1 MTTGSLRPLVRELR
15 ADPRVVDEVVAAA
28 RTAAPEIA
36 RLPDADTRRHV
47 TVLLDAGLAVF
58 ERLAGAGEPDFGE
71 AERLG
76 ADRAAQGIPLA
87 ALLCGVRAGR
97 TRVFEIAIERGRAA
111 GIPHDDLLTGA
122 LALERYAGA
131 MERHLVDGYH
141 AAERRLARDRAD
153 AAARLLR
160 RLLLRERAGTDP
172 DADELARFG
181 LHPGARYHCLVY
193 GDPDAERPP
202 AHRCDGL
209 LGAVEGRIAGLTP
222 RPPGPAGADPATL
235 LVFTPPV
242 LLSEAADAYRLC
254 VAAWLA
260 AERFGRRGV
269 HAVTDLAGE
278 TVLGGHP
285 DLAGLLRDSLLDR
298 LRPADAFHRELASTG
313 LSYLDHGQRLDQT
326 AAALHVHPNTVRYRL
341 RRLHDLT
348 GAPADADQRLTV
360 LETLRWWWALHTWL
374 TSLPPRGSPTP
385 MRRSPPGSAG
395 PTSSGWSTR
404 DS

>member
-1 MTTGSLRPLVRELR
+1 MTQQTSRPRRPGDRVPSR
-15 ADPRVVDEVVAAA
+15 AEKRKQWKAEAARAAAA
-28 RTAAPEIA
+28 RK
-36 RLPDADTRRHV
+36 RRNAV
-47 TVLLDAGLAVF
+47 FGVIGSLAVV
-58 ERLAGAGEPDFGE
+58 A
-71 AERLG
+71 
-76 ADRAAQGIPLA
+76 
-87 ALLCGVRAGR
+87 
-97 TRVFEIAIERGRAA
+97 
-111 GIPHDDLLTGA
+111 
-122 LALERYAGA
+122 
-131 MERHLVDGYH
+131 
-141 AAERRLARDRAD
+141 
-153 AAARLLR
+153 
-160 RLLLRERAGTDP
+160 
-172 DADELARFG
+172 
-181 LHPGARYHCLVY
+181 
-193 GDPDAERPP
+193 
-202 AHRCDGL
+202 L
-209 LGAVEGRIAGLTP
+209 LGALVFWVVNRPDDDKGTGSGTQGPNASTGAGTGFPQL
-222 RPPGPAGADPATL
+222 PAGADPATL